1 MAGHV
6 YIGSFTSAGGRG
18 LTAATVDPDTGA
30 LTALGDTAQVPNP
43 SFLALSADG
52 RTLYTV
58 SETEP
63 EGAAAAFSLA
73 DPAAPRLIGAPVPV
87 GGGAPTHLALHQG
100 HLLTAN
106 YSEPGSVSVLSLRP
120 DGGLGEVRSVLEHE
134 GDGPHPDRQ
143 TGPHAHAVQCDPT
156 GRWAVSVDLGTDSV
170 RVCELDAA
178 SGELE
183 IERELGLRSGI
194 GPRHL
199 TFHPAGTHAYVMNEL
214 DSVVTV
220 CRWDPSIGSLRPL
233 AETRVLPDGAEGENY
248 PSELVISPDGRFA
261 WAANRGHNS
270 IAVLA
275 LDETGERL
283 ELLDTVSCGG
293 DWPRH
298 LTLDPSGTRLY
309 VANERSGDVTWF
321 EVDAAT
327 GIPKQV
333 GSLALPAVSC
343 VLFASQGA

>member
-6 YIGSFTSAGGRG
+6 YIGSFTSSGGRG

-30 LTALGDTAQVPNP
+30 LVALGDTAGVADP
-43 SFLALSADG
+43 SFLAVSPDG

-73 DPAAPRLIGAPVPV
+73 DPAAPKLLGVPV
-87 GGGAPTHLALHQG
+87 AVHGGAPTHLAVHRG

-106 YSEPGSVSVLSLRP
+106 YAEPGSVSVLAIEADGSL
-120 DGGLGEVRSVLEHE
+120 GAMRSLLEHE
-134 GDGPHPDRQ
+134 GDGPHQERQ
-143 TGPHAHAVQCDPT
+143 QGPHAHAVLTDPS
-156 GRWAVSVDLGTDSV
+156 GRWVVSVDLGTDSL
-170 RVCELDAA
+170 RVCELDPAT
-178 SGELE
+178 GELE

-199 TFHPAGTHAYVMNEL
+199 AFHPAGGHAYVMNEL

-220 CRWDPSIGSLRPL
+220 CTWDPERGSLRPVS
-233 AETRVLPDGAEGENY
+233 ETRVLPEGVEGENY
-248 PSELVISPDGRFA
+248 PSELVVSHDGRFA

-270 IAVLA
+270 IAVLG
-275 LDETGERL
+275 LDDSGESL
-283 ELLDTVSCGG
+283 ELLETVGCGG

-298 LTLDPSGTRLY
+298 LTLDPSGSRLY
-309 VANERSGDVTWF
+309 AANERSGDVTWF
-321 EVDAAT
+321 DVDPAT
-327 GIPKQV
+327 GIPKQA
-333 GSLALPAVSC
+333 GSLDVPAASC
-343 VLFASQGA
+343 VLFV

>member
-1 MAGHV
+1 VAGHV
-6 YIGSFTSAGGRG
+6 YIGSFTSAGGSG
-18 LTAATVDPDTGA
+18 LTTAALDPDTGA
-30 LTALGDTAQVPNP
+30 LTALGDTAEVPNP

-52 RTLYTV
+52 RTLYAV

-73 DPAAPRLIGAPVPV
+73 DPAAPALLGAPVQV
-87 GGGAPTHLALHQG
+87 RGGWPTHLCVHRG

-106 YSEPGSVSVLSLRP
+106 YAAPGSVTVLALKD
-120 DGGLGEVRSVLEHE
+120 DGALGEVRSVLEHE
-134 GDGPHPDRQ
+134 GEGPNAERQ
-143 TGPHAHAVQCDPT
+143 EGPHAHAVLPDPS

-170 RVCELDAA
+170 RVCELDVD

-199 TFHPAGTHAYVMNEL
+199 TWHPDGAHAYVMNEL

-220 CRWDPSIGSLRPL
+220 CRWDAEKGSLRPL
-233 AETRVLPDGAEGENY
+233 AEVRVLPEGAEGENY
-248 PSELVISPDGRFA
+248 PSELVVSHDGRFA

-270 IAVLA
+270 IAVLTI
-275 LDETGERL
+275 DESGERL
-283 ELLDTVSCGG
+283 ELADTVGCGG

-309 VANERSGDVTWF
+309 AANERSGDVTWF
-321 EVDAAT
+321 DVDPDS
-327 GIPKQV
+327 GIPKQA

-343 VLFASQGA
+343 VLFG

>member
-1 MAGHV
+1 VAGHA

-18 LTAATVDPDTGA
+18 LTAAGVDPDTGA
-30 LTALGDTAQVPNP
+30 LTALGHSAEVPNP
-43 SFLALSADG
+43 SFLALSADRG
-52 RTLYTV
+52 TLYAV
-58 SETEP
+58 SEIEP

-73 DPAAPRLIGAPVPV
+73 DPAAPRLLGAPVPV
-87 GGGAPTHLALHQG
+87 RGGTSTHLTVHQG

-106 YSEPGSVSVLSLRP
+106 YAAPGSVTVLSLAA
-120 DGGLGEVRSVLEHE
+120 DGGLGQVRSVLEHE
-134 GDGPHPDRQ
+134 GDGPVRERQ
-143 TGPHAHAVQCDPT
+143 EAPHAHAVVSDPT
-156 GRWAVSVDLGTDSV
+156 GRWALSVDLGTDSV
-170 RVCELDAA
+170 RVCELLAD

-199 TFHPAGTHAYVMNEL
+199 TFHPDGSHAYVLNEL

-220 CRWDPSIGSLRPL
+220 CSWDPEKGSLRPL
-233 AETRVLPDGAEGENY
+233 SETRLLPDGVEGENY
-248 PSELVISPDGRFA
+248 PSELVVAPGGRFA

-275 LDETGERL
+275 VDESGESL

-298 LTLDPSGTRLY
+298 LTLDPAGTRLY
-309 VANERSGDVTWF
+309 AANQNSGNVAWFDV
-321 EVDAAT
+321 DPAT
-327 GIPKQV
+327 GLPKQS
-333 GSLALPAVSC
+333 GSLDLPAVSC
-343 VLFASQGA
+343 VLFA

>member
-18 LTAATVDPDTGA
+18 LTTAALDPDTGA
-30 LTALGDTAQVPNP
+30 LTVLGDTAAVPNP
-43 SFLALSADG
+43 SFLALSADR

-73 DPAAPRLIGAPVPV
+73 DPAAPALLGAPVPV
-87 GGGAPTHLALHQG
+87 RGGAPTHLAVHQG

-106 YSEPGSVSVLSLRP
+106 YSAPGSVTVLSLA
-120 DGGLGEVRSVLEHE
+120 DGGALGAVRSVLEHE
-134 GDGPHPDRQ
+134 GDGPDRQ
-143 TGPHAHAVQCDPT
+143 RQEAPHAHAVLTDPS
-156 GRWAVSVDLGTDSV
+156 GRWAVTVDLGTDSV

-178 SGELE
+178 GGELE

-199 TFHPAGTHAYVMNEL
+199 TFHPDGGHAYVMNEL

-220 CRWDPSIGSLRPL
+220 CRWDAEKGSLRPL
-233 AETRVLPDGAEGENY
+233 AEVRVLPEGADGVNY
-248 PSELVISPDGRFA
+248 PSELVVSRDGRFA

-270 IAVLA
+270 IAVLGI
-275 LDETGERL
+275 DETGEHL
-283 ELLDTVSCGG
+283 ELLDTVGCGG

-309 VANERSGDVTWF
+309 AANERSGDVTWF
-321 EVDAAT
+321 DVDPGT
-327 GIPKQV
+327 GIPKQS
-333 GSLALPAVSC
+333 GTLELPAVSC
-343 VLFASQGA
+343 VLFG

>member
-1 MAGHV
+1 MAGHA

-18 LTAATVDPDTGA
+18 LTAASVDPDTGA
-30 LTALGDTAQVPNP
+30 LTALGDTAEVPNP
-43 SFLALSADG
+43 SFLTLSADG

-58 SETEP
+58 SESEP

-73 DPAAPRLIGAPVPV
+73 DPAKPALLGAPVPV
-87 GGGAPTHLALHQG
+87 HGGSPTHLTVHQG

-106 YSEPGSVSVLSLRP
+106 YAAPGSVSVLSLKA
-120 DGGLGEVRSVLEHE
+120 DGALGALRSVLEHE
-134 GDGPHPDRQ
+134 GDGPNKERQ
-143 TGPHAHAVQCDPT
+143 EGPHAHAVLPDPT

-178 SGELE
+178 GGELE

-199 TFHPAGTHAYVMNEL
+199 AFHPDGGHAYVINEL

-220 CRWDPSIGSLRPL
+220 CRFDAEKGSLRPL
-233 AETRVLPDGAEGENY
+233 AEVRVLPEGVTAENY
-248 PSELVISPDGRFA
+248 PSELVVSPDGRFA
-261 WAANRGHNS
+261 WVANRGHNS
-270 IAVLA
+270 IAVLTI
-275 LDETGERL
+275 DETGERM
-283 ELLDTVSCGG
+283 ELVDTVSCGG

-309 VANERSGDVTWF
+309 AANERSGDVTWF
-321 EVDAAT
+321 EVDPGT
-327 GIPKQV
+327 GIPKQS

-343 VLFASQGA
+343 VVFA

>member
-30 LTALGDTAQVPNP
+30 LTALGHTADVPNP
-43 SFLALSADG
+43 SFLALSPDG
-52 RTLYTV
+52 RTLYAV

-73 DPAAPRLIGAPVPV
+73 DPAAPKLLGDPVPV
-87 GGGAPTHLALHQG
+87 HGGSPTHLAVHQG

-106 YSEPGSVSVLSLRP
+106 YAAPGSVSVLSLNE
-120 DGGLGEVRSVLEHE
+120 DGSLGRVRSVLEHE
-134 GDGPHPDRQ
+134 GDGPNQERQ
-143 TGPHAHAVQCDPT
+143 EAPHAHAVLTDPS
-156 GRWAVSVDLGTDSV
+156 GRWALSVDLGTDSV
-170 RVCELDAA
+170 RVCELEAGSD
-178 SGELE
+178 ELE

-199 TFHPAGTHAYVMNEL
+199 AFHPDGAHAYVINEL

-220 CRWDPSIGSLRPL
+220 CSWDSDKGSLRPL
-233 AETRVLPDGAEGENY
+233 AETRVVPADAEGENY
-248 PSELVISPDGRFA
+248 PSEVVVSPDGRFV

-275 LDETGERL
+275 VDEGGEGL
-283 ELLDTVSCGG
+283 ELVRTVGCGG

-309 VANERSGDVTWF
+309 AANERSGDVTWF
-321 EVDAAT
+321 DIDQAT
-327 GIPKQV
+327 GIPRQA

-343 VLFASQGA
+343 VLFG

>member
-30 LTALGDTAQVPNP
+30 LTALGHTADVPNP

-73 DPAAPRLIGAPVPV
+73 DPAAPRLLAGPVPV
-87 GGGAPTHLALHQG
+87 RGGSPTHLAVHRG

-106 YSEPGSVSVLSLRP
+106 YAAPGSVSVLP
-120 DGGLGEVRSVLEHE
+120 VGDDGALGPVLSVLEHE
-134 GDGPHPDRQ
+134 GDGPHRERQ
-143 TGPHAHAVQCDPT
+143 EAPHAHAVLTDPT
-156 GRWAVSVDLGTDSV
+156 GRWALSVDLGTDSV
-170 RVCELDAA
+170 RVCELDPG

-183 IERELGLRSGI
+183 IERELGLRSGV

-199 TFHPAGTHAYVMNEL
+199 AFHPGGGHAYVINEL
-214 DSVVTV
+214 DSVITV
-220 CRWDPSIGSLRPL
+220 CRWDADKGSLRPL
-233 AETRVLPDGAEGENY
+233 TETRVLPEDAEGENF
-248 PSELVISPDGRFA
+248 PSELVVSPDGRFV

-275 LDETGERL
+275 VDDAAEGLT
-283 ELLDTVSCGG
+283 LLDTVDCGG

-309 VANERSGDVTWF
+309 AANERSGNVTWF
-321 EVDAAT
+321 DVDPAT
-327 GIPKQV
+327 GIPRQA

-343 VLFASQGA
+343 VLFA

>member
-1 MAGHV
+1 MAGHA

-18 LTAATVDPDTGA
+18 LTAAGVDPKTGA
-30 LTALGDTAQVPNP
+30 LTALGDTAEVPNP
-43 SFLALSADG
+43 SFLTLSADG

-73 DPAAPRLIGAPVPV
+73 DPAAPALLGAPVPV
-87 GGGAPTHLALHQG
+87 RGGAPTHLAVHRG

-106 YSEPGSVSVLSLRP
+106 YAAPGSVTVLSLLD
-120 DGGLGEVRSVLEHE
+120 DGALGEVRSVLEHE
-134 GDGPHPDRQ
+134 GDGPNRDRQ
-143 TGPHAHAVQCDPT
+143 EAPHAHAVLPDPT

-170 RVCELDAA
+170 RVCELDAE

-199 TFHPAGTHAYVMNEL
+199 TFHPGGAHAYVMNEL

-220 CRWDPSIGSLRPL
+220 CRFDAEKGSLRPL
-233 AETRVLPDGAEGENY
+233 AEVCVLPDGSAGENY
-248 PSELVISPDGRFA
+248 PSELVVSADGRFA

-275 LDETGERL
+275 IDESGERL
-283 ELLDTVSCGG
+283 ELVDTVSCGG

-309 VANERSGDVTWF
+309 AANERSGDVTWF
-321 EVDAAT
+321 DVDPAT
-327 GIPKQV
+327 GIPKQA

-343 VLFASQGA
+343 VVFA

>member
-1 MAGHV
+1 VAGHA

-18 LTAATVDPDTGA
+18 LTAAAVDPETGA
-30 LTALGDTAQVPNP
+30 LTALGDTAEVPNP
-43 SFLALSADG
+43 SFLTLSADG

-73 DPAAPRLIGAPVPV
+73 DPAAPALLGAPVPV
-87 GGGAPTHLALHQG
+87 RGGSPTHLAVHQG

-106 YSEPGSVSVLSLRP
+106 YAAPGSVTVLSLL
-120 DGGLGEVRSVLEHE
+120 DGGALGEVRSVLEHE
-134 GDGPHPDRQ
+134 GDGPNRERQ
-143 TGPHAHAVQCDPT
+143 EGPHAHAVLPDPT

-170 RVCELDAA
+170 RVCELDTA
-178 SGELE
+178 SGVLE
-183 IERELGLRSGI
+183 IERELGLRSGV

-199 TFHPAGTHAYVMNEL
+199 TFHPDGAHAYVMNEL

-220 CRWDPSIGSLRPL
+220 CRFDAEKGSLRPL
-233 AETRVLPDGAEGENY
+233 AEVRVLPDGTSGENY
-248 PSELVISPDGRFA
+248 PSELVVSPDGRFA

-270 IAVLA
+270 IAL
-275 LDETGERL
+275 LTIDDSGERL
-283 ELLDTVSCGG
+283 DLVDTVSCGG

-309 VANERSGDVTWF
+309 AANERSGDVTWF
-321 EVDAAT
+321 DVDAAT
-327 GIPKQV
+327 GMPKQA

-343 VLFASQGA
+343 VVFG

>member
-1 MAGHV
+1 VAGHV

-18 LTAATVDPDTGA
+18 LTTAAVDPDTGA
-30 LTALGDTAQVPNP
+30 LTALGDTAEVPNP

-52 RTLYTV
+52 RVLYAV

-73 DPAAPRLIGAPVPV
+73 DPAAPALLGGPVPV
-87 GGGAPTHLALHQG
+87 RGGAPTHLCVHRG

-106 YSEPGSVSVLSLRP
+106 YAAPGGISVLALGDDGSLAA
-120 DGGLGEVRSVLEHE
+120 VRSVLEHE

-143 TGPHAHAVQCDPT
+143 EAPHAHAVLPDPT
-156 GRWAVSVDLGTDSV
+156 GRWVLTVDLGTDSV
-170 RVCELDAA
+170 RVCELLAD
-178 SGELE
+178 SGALE

-199 TFHPAGTHAYVMNEL
+199 TFHPDGGHAYVINEL
-214 DSVVTV
+214 DSAVTV
-220 CRWDPSIGSLRPL
+220 CRWDAAKGSLRPL
-233 AETRVLPDGAEGENY
+233 AETRVLPEGADGENY
-248 PSELVISPDGRFA
+248 PSELVVSPDGRFA

-275 LDETGERL
+275 LDASGERL
-283 ELLDTVSCGG
+283 ELTETVPCGG

-298 LTLDPSGTRLY
+298 LTLDPSGRRLY
-309 VANERSGDVTWF
+309 AANERSGDVTWF
-321 EVDAAT
+321 DVDPGT
-327 GIPKQV
+327 GIPKQS
-333 GSLALPAVSC
+333 GSLELPAVSC
-343 VLFASQGA
+343 VLFG

>member
-1 MAGHV
+1 VAGHV

-18 LTAATVDPDTGA
+18 LTTAVLDPDTGA
-30 LTALGDTAQVPNP
+30 LTVLGDTAEVPNP
-43 SFLALSADG
+43 SFLTLSADR
-52 RTLYTV
+52 RTLYAV

-73 DPAAPRLIGAPVPV
+73 DPAAPALTGAPVPV
-87 GGGAPTHLALHQG
+87 RGGAPTHLSVHQG

-106 YSEPGSVSVLSLRP
+106 YSAPGSITVLSLTG
-120 DGGLGEVRSVLEHE
+120 DGALGEVRSVLEHE
-134 GDGPHPDRQ
+134 GDGPNHERQ
-143 TGPHAHAVQCDPT
+143 EGPHAHAVLPDPS

-170 RVCELDAA
+170 RVCELDPAG
-178 SGELE
+178 GELE

-199 TFHPAGTHAYVMNEL
+199 TFHPDGGHAYVMNEL

-220 CRWDPSIGSLRPL
+220 CRWDAEKGSLRPL
-233 AETRVLPDGAEGENY
+233 AEVRVLPEDADGENY
-248 PSELVISPDGRFA
+248 PSELVVSPDGRFA

-270 IAVLA
+270 IAVLS
-275 LDETGERL
+275 LDETGEHL
-283 ELLDTVSCGG
+283 ELLDTVPCGG

-298 LTLDPSGTRLY
+298 LTLDPTGTRLY
-309 VANERSGDVTWF
+309 AANERSGDVTWF
-321 EVDAAT
+321 EVDPGT
-327 GIPKQV
+327 GIPKQS

-343 VLFASQGA
+343 VLFS

>member
-18 LTAATVDPDTGA
+18 LTTATVDPDTGA
-30 LTALGDTAQVPNP
+30 LTALGDTAEVPNP
-43 SFLALSADG
+43 SFLALSADRG
-52 RTLYTV
+52 TLYAV
-58 SETEP
+58 SETGS

-73 DPAAPRLIGAPVPV
+73 EPAAPRLLGAPVPV
-87 GGGAPTHLALHQG
+87 RGGSPTHLCVHQG

-106 YSEPGSVSVLSLRP
+106 YAAPGSVTVLALAD
-120 DGGLGEVRSVLEHE
+120 DGALGDVRSVLEHE
-134 GDGPHPDRQ
+134 GDGPNRERQ
-143 TGPHAHAVQCDPT
+143 EGPHAHAVLTDPS
-156 GRWAVSVDLGTDSV
+156 GRWALTVDLGTDSV
-170 RVCELDAA
+170 RVCELDRA

-199 TFHPAGTHAYVMNEL
+199 TFHPDGAHAYVMNEL

-220 CRWDPSIGSLRPL
+220 CRWDADKGSLRPL
-233 AETRVLPDGAEGENY
+233 AETRVLPADAEDENY
-248 PSELVISPDGRFA
+248 PSELVLSSDGRFA

-270 IAVLA
+270 IAVLTV
-275 LDETGERL
+275 DETGERL
-283 ELLDTVSCGG
+283 DLVDTVSCGG

-309 VANERSGDVTWF
+309 AANERSGDITWF
-321 EVDAAT
+321 DIDPAT
-327 GIPKQV
+327 GIPKQA

-343 VLFASQGA
+343 VLFG

>member
-18 LTAATVDPDTGA
+18 LTAAAVDPDTGA
-30 LTALGDTAQVPNP
+30 LSALGDTADVPNP
-43 SFLALSADG
+43 SFLTVSADG

-73 DPAAPRLIGAPVPV
+73 DPAAPKLLGPPVPV
-87 GGGAPTHLALHQG
+87 HGGSPTHLTVHQG

-106 YSEPGSVSVLSLRP
+106 YAEPGSVTVLAIEADGSL
-120 DGGLGEVRSVLEHE
+120 GGIRSLLEHE
-134 GDGPHPDRQ
+134 GDGPNQERQ
-143 TGPHAHAVQCDPT
+143 RGPHAHAVLTDPT

-170 RVCELDAA
+170 RVCELDPAT
-178 SGELE
+178 GELE

-199 TFHPAGTHAYVMNEL
+199 TFHPAGSHAYVMNEL

-220 CRWDPSIGSLRPL
+220 CSWDPERGSLRPL
-233 AETRVLPDGAEGENY
+233 AETRVLPDSVDGENY
-248 PSELVISPDGRFA
+248 PSELVISHAGRFA

-270 IAVLA
+270 IAVLG

-283 ELLDTVSCGG
+283 ELLDTVGCGG

-309 VANERSGDVTWF
+309 AANERSGDVTWF
-321 EVDAAT
+321 DVDPAT
-327 GIPKQV
+327 GIPKQA
-333 GSLALPAVSC
+333 GSLDVPAASC
-343 VLFASQGA
+343 VLFV

>member
-1 MAGHV
+1 MAGHA

-18 LTAATVDPDTGA
+18 LTAAAVDPGTGA
-30 LTALGDTAQVPNP
+30 LTALGDTAEVPNP

-52 RTLYTV
+52 GTLYAV

-73 DPAAPRLIGAPVPV
+73 DPAAPRLLGAPVPV
-87 GGGAPTHLALHQG
+87 RGGWPTHLAVHQG

-106 YSEPGSVSVLSLRP
+106 YSEPGSVSVLSIGA
-120 DGGLGEVRSVLEHE
+120 DGALGELRSVLEHE
-134 GDGPHPDRQ
+134 GDGPHRERQ
-143 TGPHAHAVQCDPT
+143 TGPHAHAVLTDPS

-178 SGELE
+178 TGELE
-183 IERELGLRSGI
+183 IERELGLRSGV

-199 TFHPAGTHAYVMNEL
+199 TFHPGGGHAYVMNEL

-233 AETRVLPDGAEGENY
+233 AETRVLPDGVDGDNF
-248 PSELVISPDGRFA
+248 PSELVLSADGRFA

-275 LDETGERL
+275 LDESGERM

-309 VANERSGDVTWF
+309 AANERSGDVTWF
-321 EVDAAT
+321 EVDPAN
-327 GIPKQV
+327 GIPKQS

-343 VLFASQGA
+343 VVFA

>member
-18 LTAATVDPDTGA
+18 LTTAAVDPDTGA
-30 LTALGDTAQVPNP
+30 LTALGDNAEVQNP
-43 SFLALSADG
+43 SFLALSDDG

-58 SETEP
+58 GETEP
-63 EGAAAAFSLA
+63 EGTAAAFSLA
-73 DPAAPRLIGAPVPV
+73 DPAAPRLLGAPVQV
-87 GGGAPTHLALHQG
+87 HGGWPTHLAVHRG

-106 YSEPGSVSVLSLRP
+106 YAEPGSVSVLSIGEDGAL
-120 DGGLGEVRSVLEHE
+120 GGLRSLLEHE
-134 GDGPHPDRQ
+134 GDGPHPERQ
-143 TGPHAHAVQCDPT
+143 TGPHAHAVLTDPS

-170 RVCELDAA
+170 RVCELDTD

-183 IERELGLRSGI
+183 IERELGLRSGV

-199 TFHPAGTHAYVMNEL
+199 TFHPAGHHAYVMNEL

-233 AETRVLPDGAEGENY
+233 AEVRVLPDGTEGENY
-248 PSELVISPDGRFA
+248 PSELVVSPDGRFA

-309 VANERSGDVTWF
+309 AANERSGDVTWF
-321 EVDAAT
+321 DVDPGT
-327 GIPKQV
+327 GIPKQA

-343 VLFASQGA
+343 VLFARP

>member
-1 MAGHV
+1 VAGHA
-6 YIGSFTSAGGRG
+6 YIGSFTTGGGRG
-18 LTAATVDPDTGA
+18 LTTAEVDPRTGA
-30 LTALGDTAQVPNP
+30 LRALGHTAEVANP
-43 SFLALSADG
+43 SFLAASADG

-63 EGAAAAFSLA
+63 DGAAAAFSLA
-73 DPAAPRLIGAPVPV
+73 DPAGPALLGAPVPV
-87 GGGAPTHLALHQG
+87 RGGSPTHLALHQG

-106 YSEPGSVSVLSLRP
+106 YAAPGSVSVLAVEADGSL
-120 DGGLGEVRSVLEHE
+120 GALRSVLQHE
-134 GDGPHPDRQ
+134 GKGPNPERQ
-143 TGPHAHAVQCDPT
+143 EAPHAHAVVPDPT
-156 GRWAVSVDLGTDSV
+156 GRWAVSVDLGTDSL

-178 SGELE
+178 TGELE

-199 TFHPAGTHAYVMNEL
+199 AFHPGGRHAYVIDEL

-220 CRWDPSIGSLRPL
+220 CGWDPERGSLRPL
-233 AETRVLPDGAEGENY
+233 AETRVLPDGADGENY
-248 PSELVISPDGRFA
+248 PSELVVSPDGRFA

-275 LDETGERL
+275 LRDGGERL
-283 ELLDTVSCGG
+283 ELLDTVGCGG

-309 VANERSGDVTWF
+309 AANERSGDVSWF
-321 EVDAAT
+321 DVDPAT
-327 GIPKQV
+327 GIPKQA
-333 GSLALPAVSC
+333 GSLDAPAASC
-343 VLFASQGA
+343 VLFV

>member
-30 LTALGDTAQVPNP
+30 LSVLGDTAEVPNP

-52 RTLYTV
+52 QTLYTV

-63 EGAAAAFSLA
+63 DGAAAAFSLA
-73 DPAAPRLIGAPVPV
+73 DPAAPRLLGKPVPV
-87 GGGAPTHLALHQG
+87 RGGAPTHLAVHQG
-100 HLLTAN
+100 HLVTAN
-106 YSEPGSVSVLSLRP
+106 YAEPGSVSVLAIGA
-120 DGGLGEVRSVLEHE
+120 DGALGEVRSVLEHE
-134 GDGPHPDRQ
+134 GDGPNRERQ
-143 TGPHAHAVQCDPT
+143 TGPHAHAVLTDPS

-170 RVCELDAA
+170 RVCELDTAT
-178 SGELE
+178 GELE
-183 IERELGLRSGI
+183 IERELGLRSGV

-199 TFHPAGTHAYVMNEL
+199 TFHPGGAHAYVMNEL

-220 CRWDPSIGSLRPL
+220 CRWDASTGSLRPL
-233 AETRVLPDGAEGENY
+233 AETRVLPDGAEGVNY
-248 PSELVISPDGRFA
+248 PSELVVSSDGRFA

-275 LDETGERL
+275 IDETGERL

-298 LTLDPSGTRLY
+298 LTLDPAGTRLY
-309 VANERSGDVTWF
+309 AANERSGDVTWF
-321 EVDAAT
+321 DVDPAT
-327 GIPKQV
+327 GIPKQA
-333 GSLALPAVSC
+333 GSLPVPAVSC
-343 VLFASQGA
+343 VLFA